1 MKLSKQI
8 VLFVGLFLGLLAVL
22 VVIQISIHSYAD
34 RGIAYHIEIYETTG
48 NANGLKAFV
57 TEYHGE
63 AENHEVTIGFI
74 NWGIRNPNHF
84 VKVTALFS
92 ESESE
97 MIASRLAFALSDT
110 GSEKR
115 LDEAFGGTESTFIR
129 NIRSKLQLTNQN

>member
-1 MKLSKQI
+1 MKLRKQI
-8 VLFVGLFLGLLAVL
+8 TLFVGLFLGLLAVL

-48 NANGLKAFV
+48 NANELKAFV

-63 AENHEVTIGFI
+63 AESHEVAIGFI
-74 NWGIRNPNHF
+74 NWGIHNPNHF
-84 VKVTALFS
+84 VNVTALFS

-97 MIASRLAFALSDT
+97 MIASRLVFALTDT

-115 LDEAFGGTESTFIR
+115 FDEAFGSTESVFVKT
-129 NIRSKLQLTNQN
+129 IRSKLQPSIKN